1 VKQTGDISINEILD
15 MLLMFRNERD
25 WGQFHSPKNLAVS
38 ISIEAAE
45 LLEHFQWL
53 KDGEAFDPDKKQDVA
68 RELADIFNYLVLLSN
83 DLGIDLLGSSKMKI
97 EENRV
102 KYPVEKSRGTAK
114 KYKEL

>member
-1 VKQTGDISINEILD
+1 MKQSDNASLDEILE
-15 MLLMFRNERD
+15 MLLVFRNERD

-53 KDGEAFDPDKKQDVA
+53 KDGETLDPDKKPDVA
-68 RELADIFNYLVLLSN
+68 REIADIFNYLVLLSN
-83 DLGIDLLGSSKMKI
+83 DLGIDLIESSKRKI
-97 EENRV
+97 EENRE